1 MKENDRSS
9 YKKPASH
16 PDKYLSGK
24 LNLDSYWDAKG
35 EAVEIKNDNL
45 IT

>member
-1 MKENDRSS
+1 MEENDRSS
-9 YKKPASH
+9 YKEPVSH
-16 PDKYLSGK
+16 PDQYLSGK